1 MTEHKKS
8 VRDKFR
14 EIVDN
19 LSPRSNAVEQ
29 TLSCSLLKPGNHEIV
44 TTWNGESRPLTYLVG
59 DPELDEEV
67 SVLIQ
72 DGSSFVSVRFD
83 TESLTIN
90 QWSTIDKQNGLPP
103 SEPHTIS
110 TAELIAPDG
119 RERLDVFV
127 ETALASIN

>member
-1 MTEHKKS
+1 MNEYEKS
-8 VRDKFR
+8 IRDKFI
-14 EIVDN
+14 EIVDKV
-19 LSPRSNAVEQ
+19 SPKSNAVEQ
-29 TLSCSLLKPGNHEIV
+29 TLLCSLLNPGSHEIM
-44 TTWNGESRPLTYLVG
+44 TSWNGESRPLTYLVG

-90 QWSTIDKQNGLPP
+90 QWNTTDKKNGLPP

-110 TAELIAPDG
+110 TAELTAPDG